1 MGNAAKTKRLKA
13 ATEGFDAEQIYQ
25 PAEALEIV
33 KKNATAKFDETVE
46 AAFKLGIDA
55 RKSDQMVRGTVSLPA
70 GTGKSARIVVF
81 ASGEAAREAKEA
93 GADFV
98 GEDDLIE
105 KVQGGWFDFDA
116 AVATPDMMPKVGK
129 IGKLLGP
136 RGLMPNPKSG
146 TVTPDV
152 GKAVSE
158 IKGGKTE
165 YRSDKFGN
173 VHMVLGK
180 ASFEPD
186 ALQKNFSAALDE
198 LIKAKPS
205 SAKGRYIKG
214 ITVSSTMGPGV
225 KVDPNVSPR
234 DLSGASES
242 G

>member
-13 ATEGFDAEQIYQ
+13 ATEGYDAEQIYQ

-70 GTGKSARIVVF
+70 GTGKSARIAVF

-225 KVDPNVSPR
+225 KVDPNVSTR
-234 DLSGASES
+234 ELSGANEN

>member
-55 RKSDQMVRGTVSLPA
+55 RKSDQMVRGTVSLPS
-70 GTGKSARIVVF
+70 GTGKSARIAVF
-81 ASGEAAREAKEA
+81 AAGEAAREAKEA

-186 ALQKNFSAALDE
+186 ALQKNFVAALDE

-234 DLSGASES
+234 DLSGVTEGS
-242 G
+242 

>member
-13 ATEGFDAEQIYQ
+13 ATEGFDAEQVYQ

-33 KKNATAKFDETVE
+33 KRNATAKFDETVE

-70 GTGKSARIVVF
+70 GTGKSARIAVF

-93 GADFV
+93 GADLV

-105 KVQGGWFDFDA
+105 KVQGGWFDFDS

-186 ALQKNFSAALDE
+186 ALQKNFTAALDE

-225 KVDPNVSPR
+225 KVDPSVSTR
-234 DLSGASES
+234 DLSGAIES